1 MLVCLFYPK
10 YDVKFILEQKL
21 GIVSKNSNINDILYL
36 KKWRGDEM
44 DYGLIRDRIKAIT
57 SRIKE
62 IDGEVQEFIIDEPAT
77 LEQIIKTEELL
88 GVKLPESFKKVL
100 KEFSGNFSLRWFL
113 PDNMEQPNEFKD
125 IFCGTPHWSLE
136 RLSQFEEDR
145 MGWIENVFPNPEDE
159 YDMVWH
165 NKLAFCEVGNGDY
178 LAFDMNNSED
188 APIVYISH
196 DDGEGHGYKMAN
208 NFVEFIDNW
217 SKLAFVGCEDWQW
230 LPFTTSP
237 ESGIMA
243 EGEAAKR
250 FRDWLGLDI

>member
-1 MLVCLFYPK
+1 
-10 YDVKFILEQKL
+10 
-21 GIVSKNSNINDILYL
+21 
-36 KKWRGDEM
+36 M

-62 IDGEVQEFIIDEPAT
+62 IDGEVQEVIIDEPAT

-113 PDNMEQPNEFKD
+113 PDNMEQ
-125 IFCGTPHWSLE
+125 L
-136 RLSQFEEDR
+136 LSQFEEDR

-208 NFVEFIDNW
+208 TFVEFIDNW